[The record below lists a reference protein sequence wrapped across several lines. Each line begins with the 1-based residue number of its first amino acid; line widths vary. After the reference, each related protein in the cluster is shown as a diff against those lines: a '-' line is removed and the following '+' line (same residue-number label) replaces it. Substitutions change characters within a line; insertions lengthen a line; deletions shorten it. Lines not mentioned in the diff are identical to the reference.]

1 MQHVNDAEMT
11 VQLIRVILEMSA
23 EDRIKLMGQL
33 NGSQRKKKR
42 AKERKSYYVTV
53 DYAIEGQFFRDFIKD
68 ISSTGAFIKTSNAFP
83 VGQNISLTF
92 MAPDNQKSFKVNGEI
107 VRSFPNGIGVHF
119 AEPSK
124 THEETIRSIMEMV
137 KEI

>member
-1 MQHVNDAEMT
+1 MQQVNDAEMT

-23 EDRIKLMGQL
+23 EDRIKLMAQL
-33 NGSQRKKKR
+33 NGSLRKKKR
-42 AKERKSYYVTV
+42 ENERKSYYVMV

-68 ISSTGAFIKTSNAFP
+68 ISNTGAFIKTSSAFP

-92 MAPDNQKSFKVNGEI
+92 MSPDNRKSLKVNGEI

-119 AEPSK
+119 SESSK
-124 THEETIRSIMEMV
+124 THEETIQSIMEMV
-137 KEI
+137 KET